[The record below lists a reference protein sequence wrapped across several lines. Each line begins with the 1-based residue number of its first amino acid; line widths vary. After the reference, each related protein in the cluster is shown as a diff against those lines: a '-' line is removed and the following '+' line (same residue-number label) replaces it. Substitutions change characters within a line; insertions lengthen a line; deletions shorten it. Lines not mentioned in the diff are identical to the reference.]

1 MIIKIGRKMAN
12 CKINRCFY
20 LGYFFLLSFCFSG
33 YFSIAQADTDI
44 IHLKN
49 RTPEELLPILSPF
62 VEKGGIIHSFQNQI
76 ILQASAENLA
86 QIKKMLLELDKP
98 AEKLLLSVSQAKNAP
113 REQFSVDIH
122 GNVLFGQEAFSLN
135 GQISSTNQSTRQEN
149 QNFNH
154 IQVLSGHTATILS
167 GKTVAL
173 INNRGALQNQGTA
186 NLTQTQNN
194 QSQNYTI
201 PSDNPATI
209 ANTSIPSLNTNLIT
223 IALPPVAGAAPLP
236 SSDVTLQPLVGG
248 NVTLGN
254 STSHNSTTA
263 GSQYHTGAY
272 QEQYLY
278 NNLQSGAVITPTL
291 LGNNQVKLDIV
302 LQNEVPVE
310 NQDNNLNTNTV
321 TKAMQKTHTVLQVP
335 LGEWIYIGG
344 NQIDQTQQSLS
355 TSLRTEN
362 REASNMSLWLRVDKI
377 GD

>member
-1 MIIKIGRKMAN
+1 M
-12 CKINRCFY
+12 
-20 LGYFFLLSFCFSG
+20 GYFFLLSFCFSG